1 MFFSHNTNKQQNADR
16 AELQEAS
23 SILNKSVNDYFE
35 MEIQHIKE
43 ELIKAGIPA
52 DEHESFIKDFKRELQ
67 ADVIKRFKENV
78 HNKALRLTH

>member
-1 MFFSHNTNKQQNADR
+1 MLFSNKTNNQQTAES

-35 MEIQHIKE
+35 MEVQRIKE

-52 DEHESFIKDFKRELQ
+52 DEHESFIKDFKKELQ
-67 ADVIKRFKENV
+67 ADVVKRFKENV
-78 HNKALRLTH
+78 HNKALKLTL